1 MSMLYLAAS
10 GLDALD
16 KTADY
21 GRLVRV
27 GNLDDAANDRRG
39 VAGPRVLRDPAGSAA
54 PASDRLD
61 HAAIDQTD
69 RRLLFEQFV
78 EQHSRELGRL
88 AYLMVGDRDAADD
101 LTGDALL
108 AAWRQWD
115 TVRTSDHPIAYVRRV
130 VVNLAAT
137 RVRRLVRERRRL
149 ILFQADALEVRPG
162 PDSAAVVDIRSAL
175 LQLPAGRRACVVLR
189 YALDLPEQEVA
200 ALLGV
205 SVGTVK
211 SQTAKGAEQLRK
223 VLRTSDNTI
232 ASSLGGT
239 DGTA

>member
-1 MSMLYLAAS
+1 MSALFMVTP
-10 GLDALD
+10 ALD
-16 KTADY
+16 KAADY

-27 GNLDDAANDRRG
+27 SNPDDAASDRSG
-39 VAGPRVLRDPAGSAA
+39 VVGPRVLNDPAGRTGLG
-54 PASDRLD
+54 PDRVG
-61 HAAIDQTD
+61 HADAEQVN
-69 RRLLFEQFV
+69 RRVLFEQFV

-108 AAWRQWD
+108 ATWRQWD

-149 ILFQADALEVRPG
+149 ILFQTDALEVRPG
-162 PDSAAVVDIRSAL
+162 PDSAAVVDVRSAL

-200 ALLGV
+200 LLLGV

-211 SQTAKGAEQLRK
+211 SQTAKGAEQLRR
-223 VLRTSDNTI
+223 VLRTSDDTI
-232 ASSLGGT
+232 ASSLGGVP